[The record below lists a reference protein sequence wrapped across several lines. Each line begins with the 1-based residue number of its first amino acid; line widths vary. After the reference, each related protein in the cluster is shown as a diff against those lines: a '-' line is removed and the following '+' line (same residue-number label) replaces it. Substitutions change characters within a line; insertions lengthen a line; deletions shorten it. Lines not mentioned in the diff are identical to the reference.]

1 MADDSG
7 DIREPNLEL
16 PKIFGRKKEKGAG
29 STIGRLPAFPAA
41 ILTGVVVGLVGTALT
56 VLGFHGCHAARGTT
70 SCGGGPGL
78 TLLLLIVVVMALVG
92 MVLLHVLGVEP
103 ARTIAVLGTAL
114 ICVVAMLLLSGVL
127 FSVWMFLA
135 IPLIGAATFALA
147 YWVNTAFVDLPD
159 DDRADPR

>member
-7 DIREPNLEL
+7 DAREPNLEL
-16 PKIFGRKKEKGAG
+16 PKIFGRKKQGSPR
-29 STIGRLPAFPAA
+29 STIGRPPAFPAA
-41 ILTGVVVGLVGTALT
+41 ILTGVVVGLVGTGLT

-78 TLLLLIVVVMALVG
+78 TLLVLIVLVMALVG
-92 MVLLHVLGVEP
+92 IVLLRVLGVEP

-135 IPLIGAATFALA
+135 IPLIGAATFGLA
-147 YWVNTAFVDLPD
+147 YWVNTAFVEVPN
-159 DDRADPR
+159 DDRADLR